1 MYSIAIYILL
11 SFIIFILFAL
21 FSYKFQF
28 VDVPNDRKIH
38 SKPTAYSGGIAISII
53 LLCALQFFETFN
65 ILDRKL
71 NLILST
77 AFLTSVIGFIDDR
90 YHLNVGGKLSLQIV
104 PIFYL
109 ITFESL
115 VINQIGNYNYF
126 QLELGVFKLPFTI
139 ISVLF
144 LTNAFNYFDGL
155 DGTLGFTTISVLGI
169 LYFLLIDHNFQYLF
183 LIILIPVGVF
193 LFFNFSLFN
202 LPKLFL
208 GDSGSLFLGFI
219 FSFILIYLNN
229 LNIIHPILFAWSIVI
244 FVYEFLAINLIR
256 LINNKDPFKAGKDHL
271 HHLLFK
277 DNRSIFL
284 TNLIISS
291 LNIFLFFLGYMSF
304 ELINSLASL
313 ILFIFCFIP
322 FLFFRKVYSKKLLNK
337 NS

>member
-1 MYSIAIYILL
+1 MYSLIIYILL
-11 SFIIFILFAL
+11 SFIIFIFFAKL
-21 FSYKFQF
+21 SYKFQF
-28 VDVPNDRKIH
+28 VDIPNDRKIH
-38 SKPTAYSGGIAISII
+38 SKPTAYTGGIAISII
-53 LLCALQFFETFN
+53 LLFALQFFETFN

-77 AFLTSVIGFIDDR
+77 AFLTSAIGLIDDR
-90 YHLNVGGKLSLQIV
+90 YNLNVGGKLGLQIV

-109 ITFESL
+109 ITFENL
-115 VINQIGNYNYF
+115 ALNQIGNYNYF
-126 QLELGVFKLPFTI
+126 LLELGVFKLPFTI

-155 DGTLGFTTISVLGI
+155 DGTLSFTIISVLGI
-169 LYFLLIDHNFQYLF
+169 LYFLLIDHNFQNLF
-183 LIILIPVGVF
+183 LIILVPVSVF
-193 LFFNFSLFN
+193 LFFNFSLFK

-219 FSFILIYLNN
+219 FSFILIYLND

-244 FVYEFLAINLIR
+244 FVYEFLAVNFIR
-256 LINNKDPFKAGKDHL
+256 LVNSKDPFIAGQDHL

-277 DNRSIFL
+277 DNKSIFL

-291 LNIFLFFLGYMSF
+291 LNIFLFFLGYISF
-304 ELINSLASL
+304 ELLNSLASL

-322 FLFFRKVYSKKLLNK
+322 FLFFRKIYSKKFFDK

>member
-1 MYSIAIYILL
+1 MYSLVIYTLL
-11 SFIIFILFAL
+11 SFIVFIVIAK

-28 VDVPNDRKIH
+28 VDIPNDRKIH
-38 SKPTAYSGGIAISII
+38 SKPTAYSGGIAISVI
-53 LLCALQFFETFN
+53 LLLALQFFETFN

-71 NLILST
+71 NLIISI
-77 AFLTSVIGFIDDR
+77 AFLTSIIGLIDDR

-109 ITFESL
+109 ITFENFFL
-115 VINQIGNYNYF
+115 DQIGNYNYF

-155 DGTLGFTTISVLGI
+155 DGTLSFTAISVLGI

-183 LIILIPVGVF
+183 LIILIPISVF
-193 LFFNFSLFN
+193 LFFNFSLFK

-219 FSFILIYLNN
+219 FSFILIHLNN
-229 LNIIHPILFAWSIVI
+229 LNIVHPILLAWSIVI
-244 FVYEFLAINLIR
+244 FVYEFLAINFIR
-256 LINNKDPFKAGKDHL
+256 LINSKDPFIAGQDHL

-277 DNRSIFL
+277 DTKSIFL
-284 TNLIISS
+284 TNVIISS
-291 LNIFLFFLGYMSF
+291 LNIFLFFLGYISF
-304 ELINSLASL
+304 VLLSSLTSL
-313 ILFIFCFIP
+313 ILFIFFFIP
-322 FLFFRKVYSKKLLNK
+322 FLFFRKIYSKKVLNK

>member
-1 MYSIAIYILL
+1 MLL
-11 SFIIFILFAL
+11 
-21 FSYKFQF
+21 
-28 VDVPNDRKIH
+28 
-38 SKPTAYSGGIAISII
+38 
-53 LLCALQFFETFN
+53 ALQFFETFN

-71 NLILST
+71 NLIISI
-77 AFLTSVIGFIDDR
+77 AFLTSIIGLIDDR

-109 ITFESL
+109 ITFENFFL
-115 VINQIGNYNYF
+115 DQIGNYNYF

-155 DGTLGFTTISVLGI
+155 DGTLSFTTISVLGI

-183 LIILIPVGVF
+183 LIILIPISVF
-193 LFFNFSLFN
+193 LFFNFSLFK

-219 FSFILIYLNN
+219 FSFILNHLNN
-229 LNIIHPILFAWSIVI
+229 LNIFHPILLAWSIVI
-244 FVYEFLAINLIR
+244 FVYEFLAINFIR
-256 LINNKDPFKAGKDHL
+256 LVNNQDPFIAGQDHL

-277 DNRSIFL
+277 DTKSIFL
-284 TNLIISS
+284 TYVIISS
-291 LNIFLFFLGYMSF
+291 LNIFLFFLGYISF
-304 ELINSLASL
+304 VLLSSLTSL
-313 ILFIFCFIP
+313 ILFKFFFIL
-322 FLFFRKVYSKKLLNK
+322 FLFFRKIYSKKVLNK

>member
-1 MYSIAIYILL
+1 MYSLVIYTLL
-11 SFIIFILFAL
+11 SFIVFIVIAK

-28 VDVPNDRKIH
+28 VDIPNDRKIH
-38 SKPTAYSGGIAISII
+38 SKPTAYSGGIAISVI
-53 LLCALQFFETFN
+53 LLLALQFFETFN

-71 NLILST
+71 NLIISI
-77 AFLTSVIGFIDDR
+77 AFLTSIIGLIDDR

-109 ITFESL
+109 ITFENFFL
-115 VINQIGNYNYF
+115 DQIGNYNYF

-155 DGTLGFTTISVLGI
+155 DGTLSFTAISVLGI

-183 LIILIPVGVF
+183 LLILLTISVF
-193 LFFNFSLFN
+193 LFFNFSLFK

-219 FSFILIYLNN
+219 FSFILIHLNN
-229 LNIIHPILFAWSIVI
+229 LNIVHPILLAWSIVI
-244 FVYEFLAINLIR
+244 FVYEFLAINFIR
-256 LINNKDPFKAGKDHL
+256 LINIKDPFIACQDQL

-277 DNRSIFL
+277 DTKSIFL
-284 TNLIISS
+284 TNVIISS
-291 LNIFLFFLGYMSF
+291 LNIFLFFLGYISF
-304 ELINSLASL
+304 VLLSSLTSL
-313 ILFIFCFIP
+313 TLFIFFFYSFFI
-322 FLFFRKVYSKKLLNK
+322 F
-337 NS
+337 